1 MPPILPAKDDFTA
14 VHDSFARQG
23 MMQTLDAR
31 IDLIDTGRCHIS
43 APVTPAVSQQH
54 NAGHAGL
61 TFTLG
66 DTAAGYAAL
75 SLMPA
80 GSEVMTAEIKI
91 HLLRPARGDRL
102 QARGEVI
109 KAGRRLTVVRSDVF
123 AITDAGE
130 VLVAVLMGTM
140 VPVAPAG

>member
-1 MPPILPAKDDFTA
+1 MNPDLTA
-14 VHDSFARQG
+14 AVRDSFDRQG
-23 MMQTLDAR
+23 MMQTLGGR
-31 IDLIDTGRCHIS
+31 IDLLEVGRCHIS

-54 NAGHAGL
+54 GAGHAGL

-75 SLMPA
+75 TQMPT

-109 KAGRRLTVVRSDVF
+109 KAGRRLTVVRADVF
-123 AITDAGE
+123 ALTDAGE

-140 VPVAPAG
+140 VPVSPAA